1 MKALRFVLILFLI
14 SLVIADQPLG
24 VGDNVSVTVIRANH
38 FNLTHYLIGI
48 GIVILIILI
57 QYLNKNK
64 NKEVYYE

>member
-57 QYLNKNK
+57 QHYKNK

>member
-1 MKALRFVLILFLI
+1 MKTLRFVLILFLI

-38 FNLTHYLIGI
+38 INLTNYLIGI

-57 QYLNKNK
+57 QHYKNK
-64 NKEVYYE
+64 NKEDYYE